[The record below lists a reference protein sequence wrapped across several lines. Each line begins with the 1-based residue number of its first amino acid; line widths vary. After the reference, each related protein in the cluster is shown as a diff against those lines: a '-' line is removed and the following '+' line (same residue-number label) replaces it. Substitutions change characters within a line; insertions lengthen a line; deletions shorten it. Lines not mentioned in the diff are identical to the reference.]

1 MQLAPT
7 FYVGTPT
14 ALGSYRVRASLAGQN
29 ATSSVVS
36 VVQPELRFSKTQLN
50 VGRSFQTSGFPPELV
65 LERVVSGVPIVL
77 NESLSVTLSISDPS
91 KVGTQPLVT
100 IPAGG
105 SSVSVSAIRGI
116 EFTAGTPV
124 LVDATAAGYS
134 SPTNKLQVSV
144 VNGVIRFCDLLT
156 SREIGAERD
165 EATVC
170 AGVQS
175 GSTHP
180 EVPSVNWLLS
190 LSLSNPTPPG
200 IVAGL
205 FNQEVGGSPITQ
217 LFWGANST
225 SSSPFFVGLTDE
237 RTEPIKFPRP

>member
-1 MQLAPT
+1 MP
-7 FYVGTPT
+7 
-14 ALGSYRVRASLAGQN
+14 
-29 ATSSVVS
+29 
-36 VVQPELRFSKTQLN
+36 
-50 VGRSFQTSGFPPELV
+50 
-65 LERVVSGVPIVL
+65 
-77 NESLSVTLSISDPS
+77 
-91 KVGTQPLVT
+91 
-100 IPAGG
+100 
-105 SSVSVSAIRGI
+105 AIRGI

-124 LVDATAAGYS
+124 LIDATAAGYS
-134 SPTNKLQVSV
+134 PPTNKLQVSV
-144 VNGVIRFCDLLT
+144 VNGVIRFCDLET

-205 FNQEVGGSPITQ
+205 FNQAVGGSQITQ

-225 SSSPFFVGLTDE
+225 SSAPSFVGSPTTNGTYQVSAFMTTGASALSDVVNVGVATGPF
-237 RTEPIKFPRP
+237 RIKRHELNTLHGTWV